1 MKNKRKIGS
10 INYLIIVLI
19 KMRLLVLLVFSQYGL
34 ACKYGIIGCRTAFSN
49 TWFNNNQSGRAVTEN
64 LIYFFNKRCI

>member
-1 MKNKRKIGS
+1 
-10 INYLIIVLI
+10 
-19 KMRLLVLLVFSQYGL
+19 MRLLVLLIFSQYGL